1 MNDKFKELILKQA
14 EKNFEKALAGEKLT
28 KEELEVIIAAN
39 KIDEKKF
46 DLNQILPM
54 MFTFLGGIT

>member
-14 EKNFEKALAGEKLT
+14 ENNFEKALAGEKLT

-46 DLNQILPM
+46 DLAQILPM

>member
-46 DLNQILPM
+46 DLDQILPM